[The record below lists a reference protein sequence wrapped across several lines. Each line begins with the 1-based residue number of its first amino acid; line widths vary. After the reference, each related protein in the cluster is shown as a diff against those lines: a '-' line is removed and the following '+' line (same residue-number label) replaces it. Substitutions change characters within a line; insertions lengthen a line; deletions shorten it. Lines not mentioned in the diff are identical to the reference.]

1 MFCIKNLKFGRWPLC
16 QGSAADNMTKCD
28 QIISL
33 WAQGAV
39 CFHLRSRD
47 VAGGGLT
54 SVETEYSHFAA
65 PRAIWAVCIL
75 PCPGIMLSA
84 ETGRDELQLVQ
95 VQLPVPMGQ
104 DCAPRDVSAAAW
116 QGLEPHR
123 AVWLEKPCKA
133 IESNLS
139 PCTAKA
145 TLVPKCHIHKLKKMC
160 RNGSSDV
167 QELGEI

>member
-1 MFCIKNLKFGRWPLC
+1 MSASCNFMFCIRNLKFGRWPLC
-16 QGSAADNMTKCD
+16 QGSAADNMTKRD

-54 SVETEYSHFAA
+54 SVETEYSHLAA

-84 ETGRDELQLVQ
+84 KIGRDELQLVP
-95 VQLPVPMGQ
+95 VQLP
-104 DCAPRDVSAAAW
+104 APVGMCSQGCFCCSLA
-116 QGLEPHR
+116 GLEATQNHL
-123 AVWLEKPCKA
+123 AWK
-133 IESNLS
+133 S
-139 PCTAKA
+139 PAR
-145 TLVPKCHIHKLKKMC
+145 P
-160 RNGSSDV
+160 SSPTFH
-167 QELGEI
+167 QHCQGYL